1 MDNPTLS
8 FFLEQLNSKGWLGIS
23 NLYFDNAYMIN
34 VYLTNGYVAYS
45 PGKEIFFAISTL
57 DSTDTSIIEKRYV
70 IMDRRTIGMQQNLTA
85 VGADMLQHID
95 VALYSHYGFYKDS
108 GTKAPYPTIP
118 KKDAVMA
125 LTKDPKTGLYSGTD
139 TAEMI
144 NNEQL
149 SVLNL
154 YPDRDDVVSCANVET
169 WQTFYTNQAK
179 FVKMLQDGFGVA
191 DAI

>member
-45 PGKEIFFAISTL
+45 PSKEMFFATSTL

-70 IMDRRTIGMQQNLTA
+70 IMDRRTIGMQHNLTA
-85 VGADMLQHID
+85 IGADMLQHID
-95 VALYSHYGFYKDS
+95 IALYAHYGFYKDED
-108 GTKAPYPTIP
+108 TKAPYPTIP
-118 KKDAVMA
+118 KKAAVTA

-139 TAEMI
+139 TAELI
-144 NNEQL
+144 NGEKL
-149 SVLNL
+149 SVLDL
-154 YPDRDDVVSCANVET
+154 YPGRNDVVSCANVET
-169 WQTFYTNQAK
+169 WQVFYANQTK
-179 FVKMLQDGFGVA
+179 FVTMLKDGFGVA